1 MCAVYWEFRLFI
13 VGHDY
18 LGGFVWAFAA
28 CAANSVFVATLQG
41 AAAPLVPQGAEIEH
55 LDTHRSQ
62 RSKFSMT
69 GVLIAIAAVLVGSL
83 ATFSIGAMLGSL
95 VYFLFCLVQFPRP
108 LHWTRGV
115 FLAPVF
121 TAGIAAGMW
130 LRSVAFRI
138 LATLRF
144 PGPGIRSVPKNFRE
158 SLFVVDVRRPVQL
171 LPHPQGHA
179 VSSDVIINAFDR
191 STSILGHGFLA
202 AVLVFLCAPA
212 FVYRLSIKS
221 TFWALWPLI
230 AISGPLTYGRDPVAL
245 LRTLSKKPGEW
256 LTRAVSLAGLLGLIS
271 SHVFPNL
278 SLTSAREALPPKL
291 ISPLQYLFLADFSAL
306 RPWQWLHIGVIVLTL
321 WVLWIWAGNLRAQA
335 DNAGGNDNVIA
346 SVVWKAKL
354 VEIVYR
360 VRNVLAMTLVSLAF
374 LQSTI
379 SVLSMQEFLAQHAPK
394 FSELISWIYG
404 GIL

>member
-1 MCAVYWEFRLFI
+1 MTQKTDAQTPYEISPGFVWWSTNQSLERQQFSILAIGEVIAAVSVYWLVAEHFETHRHLWVAVAAAPLLLLRSQQSMDQAVQWYDHYNFWRVDSKARASRRRVLVAVCILAAILMCAVYWEFRLFI

-171 LPHPQGHA
+171 LPHPQPRVSA
-179 VSSDVIINAFDR
+179 VD
-191 STSILGHGFLA
+191 
-202 AVLVFLCAPA
+202 
-212 FVYRLSIKS
+212 Y
-221 TFWALWPLI
+221 
-230 AISGPLTYGRDPVAL
+230 
-245 LRTLSKKPGEW
+245 
-256 LTRAVSLAGLLGLIS
+256 
-271 SHVFPNL
+271 
-278 SLTSAREALPPKL
+278 
-291 ISPLQYLFLADFSAL
+291 
-306 RPWQWLHIGVIVLTL
+306 
-321 WVLWIWAGNLRAQA
+321 
-335 DNAGGNDNVIA
+335 
-346 SVVWKAKL
+346 
-354 VEIVYR
+354 
-360 VRNVLAMTLVSLAF
+360 
-374 LQSTI
+374 
-379 SVLSMQEFLAQHAPK
+379 
-394 FSELISWIYG
+394 
-404 GIL
+404 